1 MSVHPQKGDSMN
13 MARAGT
19 GIMPPITKQHMF
31 LLHTVVLKGIAV
43 FFYSKYSLPIPN
55 SPPKHSIFFKTS
67 APALR
72 RVRFFVVGKSLLLT
86 FYLPRA
92 PPSGLVFFAFKNFRT
107 GGNLNEN

>member
-43 FFYSKYSLPIPN
+43 FFYSTYSWC
-55 SPPKHSIFFKTS
+55 
-67 APALR
+67 
-72 RVRFFVVGKSLLLT
+72 
-86 FYLPRA
+86 
-92 PPSGLVFFAFKNFRT
+92 
-107 GGNLNEN
+107 